1 MASKSI
7 AGEYVSLAILTG
19 VESAANTLTFEK
31 LESGISIYD
40 HVGWVLS
47 RVEWRLTGGTL
58 ALFNGTGDALSSA
71 LLMSDKPTSL
81 VDDDPAIYVK
91 RAWTRLDFGTA
102 ANARIEST
110 TWVDDYSNLPGGG
123 LLVLPT
129 PLYLGLQGS
138 GLTGAATVY
147 AKLFFKS
154 IDMSNEDYFNL
165 VQARQLLTN
174 S

>member
-1 MASKSI
+1 MATKSI
-7 AGEYVSLAILTG
+7 MGDYAGLALLTG
-19 VESAANTLTFEK
+19 VESAMNTLTYVK

-47 RVEWRLTGGTL
+47 RIEWRLTGGTL
-58 ALFNGTGDALSSA
+58 ALFNASGDALSAA
-71 LLMSDKPTSL
+71 LTMSDKMTSL

-110 TWVDDYSNLPGGG
+110 TWVDDFSTLPGGG

-129 PLYLGLQGS
+129 PLFLGLQGS
-138 GLTGAATVY
+138 SLTGAATVY
-147 AKLFFKS
+147 AKMFYKA
-154 IDMSNEDYFNL
+154 IDMQDQDYFNL
-165 VQARQLLTN
+165 VQARQLLVN